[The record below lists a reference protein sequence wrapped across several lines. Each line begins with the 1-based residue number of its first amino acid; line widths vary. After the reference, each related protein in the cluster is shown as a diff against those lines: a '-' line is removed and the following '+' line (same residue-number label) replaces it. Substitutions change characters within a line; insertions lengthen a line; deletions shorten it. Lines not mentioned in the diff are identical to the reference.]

1 MSLKDN
7 FNQAVKEILRKDG
20 LVGDDLSKESKKKS
34 DLDRYIDAPQPEP
47 VQEADYRMDSD
58 FPDSDIAPEPELVPP
73 PSSPY
78 VQSGQNVSQFGARPS
93 QGGGDPYAG
102 ASQQQGQGFPNQ
114 GFQNQGFQNQGY
126 GGQNQGYNQQN
137 QGFPN
142 QGYGAPN
149 AGYASDRGYGA
160 PNNGMGNMSGM
171 GQPSRQDGYNSQNQ
185 GFGGGSAGFGN
196 QGYPNQGYG
205 NQSYSSQGYGNQ
217 GFGSASQGFGSAG
230 QGYGGGNIP
239 PAPPSYGGN
248 EDSPYYETEE
258 TTVISRNTIVN
269 GNIRSFANVAID
281 GSVKGDVRITKN
293 ISVAGKVVGDVE
305 CNDST
310 MTGASMQGNLASKG
324 RVQMDRDTII
334 LGDISAQYLD
344 LNGKIKGNLDIGG
357 KAEFK
362 TDAIVMGNITASTI
376 TVLDGATIQGYVNTT
391 FLQESSS
398 NIFPE
403 AIAVTE

>member
-34 DLDRYIDAPQPEP
+34 ELDRYIDAPPQPEP
-47 VQEADYRMDSD
+47 LQEADYDYNANSD
-58 FPDSDIAPEPELVPP
+58 FPEPDIVSEPAPAPP
-73 PSSPY
+73 PASPY
-78 VQSGQNVSQFGARPS
+78 VQSGQGVSQFGSRPAA
-93 QGGGDPYAG
+93 DPFA
-102 ASQQQGQGFPNQ
+102 ANQQP
-114 GFQNQGFQNQGY
+114 QNQGFPDRGYGQQNQGFASQGYGAPNQGYNQNQGY
-126 GGQNQGYNQQN
+126 GTQNAGFANQGYGAPNNMNMGQFQQQGGYGQQN

-142 QGYGAPN
+142 QAFGGSPSGFGGN
-149 AGYASDRGYGA
+149 QGFAS
-160 PNNGMGNMSGM
+160 
-171 GQPSRQDGYNSQNQ
+171 Q
-185 GFGGGSAGFGN
+185 GFGG
-196 QGYPNQGYG
+196 
-205 NQSYSSQGYGNQ
+205 QGYGNQ
-217 GFGSASQGFGSAG
+217 GFG
-230 QGYGGGNIP
+230 GGNVP

-258 TTVISRNTIVN
+258 TTVISRNTIIN

-305 CNDST
+305 CNDSI

-334 LGDISAQYLD
+334 LGDITAQYLD
-344 LNGKIKGNLDIGG
+344 LNGKIKGNVDVGG

>member
-34 DLDRYIDAPQPEP
+34 ELDRYIDAPPQPEP
-47 VQEADYRMDSD
+47 MQESDYKANSD
-58 FPDSDIAPEPELVPP
+58 FPEPEITPEAAAAPP
-73 PSSPY
+73 PASPY
-78 VQSGQNVSQFGARPS
+78 VQSGQGVSQFGNRPAA
-93 QGGGDPYAG
+93 DPFA
-102 ASQQQGQGFPNQ
+102 QQQGQ
-114 GFQNQGFQNQGY
+114 QGY
-126 GGQNQGYNQQN
+126 QN

-142 QGYGAPN
+142 QGYGQPGQGYGGQPQGYGAPDQSFPN
-149 AGYASDRGYGA
+149 QGYGA
-160 PNNGMGNMSGM
+160 PNNMN
-171 GQPSRQDGYNSQNQ
+171 GQPYQGASSQSRQQQS
-185 GFGGGSAGFGN
+185 GFGGQQQSGFGG
-196 QGYPNQGYG
+196 QQ
-205 NQSYSSQGYGNQ
+205 
-217 GFGSASQGFGSAG
+217 G
-230 QGYGGGNIP
+230 QGYGGQSFTSQGYGSGSPSGYGGGNVP

-258 TTVISRNTIVN
+258 TTVISRNTIIT
-269 GNIRSFANVAID
+269 GNVRSFANVTID

-293 ISVAGKVVGDVE
+293 INVAGKVVGDVE
-305 CNDST
+305 CNDSI

-334 LGDISAQYLD
+334 LGDIAAQYLD
-344 LNGKIKGNLDIGG
+344 LNGKIKGNVDIGG

>member
-7 FNQAVKEILRKDG
+7 FNQAVNEILRKDG

-34 DLDRYIDAPQPEP
+34 ELDRYIDAPPQPEP
-47 VQEADYRMDSD
+47 LQESDYNAKSD
-58 FPDSDIAPEPELVPP
+58 FPDPDIAPETAAAPP
-73 PSSPY
+73 PPASPY
-78 VQSGQNVSQFGARPS
+78 VQSGQNVSQFGSRPAT
-93 QGGGDPYAG
+93 DPFA
-102 ASQQQGQGFPNQ
+102 ANQQPQQGQSFPNQ
-114 GFQNQGFQNQGY
+114 GYANQGY
-126 GGQNQGYNQQN
+126 GGQNQGYDRQ
-137 QGFPN
+137 N

-149 AGYASDRGYGA
+149 QGYGTQNTGYSA
-160 PNNGMGNMSGM
+160 PNQGYGTPNNMNQSFQGASQQGGF
-171 GQPSRQDGYNSQNQ
+171 GQQNQSFQNQ
-185 GFGGGSAGFGN
+185 GFGGSPS
-196 QGYPNQGYG
+196 GYGG
-205 NQSYSSQGYGNQ
+205 NQSY
-217 GFGSASQGFGSAG
+217 
-230 QGYGGGNIP
+230 GGGNVP

-258 TTVISRNTIVN
+258 TTIISRNTIIT
-269 GNIRSFANVAID
+269 GNVRSFANVTID

-293 ISVAGKVVGDVE
+293 INVAGKVVGDVE
-305 CNDST
+305 CNDT
-310 MTGASMQGNLASKG
+310 IMTGASMQGNLASKG

-334 LGDISAQYLD
+334 LGDIAAQYLD
-344 LNGKIKGNLDIGG
+344 LNGKIKGNVDIGG

>member
-34 DLDRYIDAPQPEP
+34 ELDRYIDTPPQPEP
-47 VQEADYRMDSD
+47 LQEADYNLNSD
-58 FPDSDIAPEPELVPP
+58 FPESDIAPEPAAAPP
-73 PSSPY
+73 PASPY
-78 VQSGQNVSQFGARPS
+78 VGGQNVSQFGSRPAA
-93 QGGGDPYAG
+93 DPFA
-102 ASQQQGQGFPNQ
+102 ANQQP
-114 GFQNQGFQNQGY
+114 
-126 GGQNQGYNQQN
+126 QN
-137 QGFPN
+137 QGFPDQGFAN

-149 AGYASDRGYGA
+149 QGYGNPNQGFASQGYGTQNSGYGAPNQGYANQGYGA
-160 PNNGMGNMSGM
+160 PNNM
-171 GQPSRQDGYNSQNQ
+171 GQSQQQGGFGQQNQ
-185 GFGGGSAGFGN
+185 AFGGSPSGFGG
-196 QGYPNQGYG
+196 NQGYG
-205 NQSYSSQGYGNQ
+205 NQGYGSASQ
-217 GFGSASQGFGSAG
+217 GFGSASQGFG
-230 QGYGGGNIP
+230 GGNVP

-258 TTVISRNTIVN
+258 TTIISRNTIIT
-269 GNIRSFANVAID
+269 GNVRSFANVTID

-293 ISVAGKVVGDVE
+293 INVAGKVVGDVE
-305 CNDST
+305 CNDT
-310 MTGASMQGNLASKG
+310 IMTGASMQGNLASKG

-334 LGDISAQYLD
+334 LGDIAAQYLD
-344 LNGKIKGNLDIGG
+344 LNGKIKGNVDIGG

>member
-34 DLDRYIDAPQPEP
+34 ELDRYIDAPPQPEP
-47 VQEADYRMDSD
+47 LQESDYNAKSD
-58 FPDSDIAPEPELVPP
+58 FPDPDIAPETAAAPP
-73 PSSPY
+73 PPASPY
-78 VQSGQNVSQFGARPS
+78 VQSGQNVSQFGSRPAADS
-93 QGGGDPYAG
+93 FAANQQP
-102 ASQQQGQGFPNQ
+102 QQGQGFPNQ
-114 GFQNQGFQNQGY
+114 GFANQGY
-126 GGQNQGYNQQN
+126 GGQNQGYDRQN
-137 QGFPN
+137 QGYGTQNTGYNAQN

-149 AGYASDRGYGA
+149 NMNQSFQGASQQGGF
-160 PNNGMGNMSGM
+160 
-171 GQPSRQDGYNSQNQ
+171 GQQNQSFQNQ
-185 GFGGGSAGFGN
+185 GFGGS
-196 QGYPNQGYG
+196 PSGYG
-205 NQSYSSQGYGNQ
+205 GN
-217 GFGSASQGFGSAG
+217 
-230 QGYGGGNIP
+230 QGYGGGNVP

-258 TTVISRNTIVN
+258 TTIISRNTIIT
-269 GNIRSFANVAID
+269 GNVRSFANVTID

-293 ISVAGKVVGDVE
+293 INVAGKVVGDVE
-305 CNDST
+305 CNDT
-310 MTGASMQGNLASKG
+310 IMTGASMQGNLASKG

-334 LGDISAQYLD
+334 LGDIAAQYLD
-344 LNGKIKGNLDIGG
+344 LNGKIKGNVDIGG

>member
-34 DLDRYIDAPQPEP
+34 ELDRYIDAPQPEP
-47 VQEADYRMDSD
+47 VQDGDFGAKSD
-58 FPDSDIAPEPELVPP
+58 FPEADIAPESAAAPP

-78 VQSGQNVSQFGARPS
+78 VGGQDVSQFGARPPRQDYGGQQGYPNG
-93 QGGGDPYAG
+93 QGGFN
-102 ASQQQGQGFPNQ
+102 QQ
-114 GFQNQGFQNQGY
+114 QGY
-126 GGQNQGYNQQN
+126 GG
-137 QGFPN
+137 
-142 QGYGAPN
+142 AP
-149 AGYASDRGYGA
+149 
-160 PNNGMGNMSGM
+160 
-171 GQPSRQDGYNSQNQ
+171 
-185 GFGGGSAGFGN
+185 N
-196 QGYPNQGYG
+196 QGYPNQGYPQ
-205 NQSYSSQGYGNQ
+205 NQNQGYGQQGYGQQQGYPQNQ
-217 GFGSASQGFGSAG
+217 GFGQNMNMGQQGQGFNQQGFVGNAPMGGNGSPSG
-230 QGYGGGNIP
+230 FGGNGGYGNP
-239 PAPPSYGGN
+239 PAPPAYGGG

-258 TTVISRNTIVN
+258 TTIISRNTIIN
-269 GNIRSFANVAID
+269 GNIRSFANVNID

-305 CNDST
+305 CNDSI

-334 LGDISAQYLD
+334 LGDIAAQYLD
-344 LNGKIKGNLDIGG
+344 LNGKIKGNVDIGG

>member
-34 DLDRYIDAPQPEP
+34 ELDRYIDAPPQPEP
-47 VQEADYRMDSD
+47 LQDSDYNAKSD
-58 FPDSDIAPEPELVPP
+58 FPDPDIAPETAAAPP
-73 PSSPY
+73 PPASPY
-78 VQSGQNVSQFGARPS
+78 VQSGQGVSQFGTRPAA
-93 QGGGDPYAG
+93 DPFG
-102 ASQQQGQGFPNQ
+102 ANQQAQQA
-114 GFQNQGFQNQGY
+114 
-126 GGQNQGYNQQN
+126 QQN

-142 QGYGAPN
+142 QGYGGQNQRYDQQNQGYGAPN
-149 AGYASDRGYGA
+149 QGFASQGYSTPNQGYGA
-160 PNNGMGNMSGM
+160 PNNNNNMNM
-171 GQPSRQDGYNSQNQ
+171 GQSFQGTSQQGGYSQQNQ
-185 GFGGGSAGFGN
+185 GFS
-196 QGYPNQGYG
+196 
-205 NQSYSSQGYGNQ
+205 
-217 GFGSASQGFGSAG
+217 SQGFGGSPSG
-230 QGYGGGNIP
+230 YGGNQGYGGGNIP

-258 TTVISRNTIVN
+258 TTIISRNTIIT
-269 GNIRSFANVAID
+269 GNVRSFANVTID

-293 ISVAGKVVGDVE
+293 INVAGKVVGDVE
-305 CNDST
+305 CNDSI

-334 LGDISAQYLD
+334 LGDIAAQYLD
-344 LNGKIKGNLDIGG
+344 LNGKIKGNVDIGG

>member
-34 DLDRYIDAPQPEP
+34 ELDRYIDAPPQPEP
-47 VQEADYRMDSD
+47 LQESDYNAKSD
-58 FPDSDIAPEPELVPP
+58 FPDPDIAPETAAAPP
-73 PSSPY
+73 PPASPY
-78 VQSGQNVSQFGARPS
+78 VQSGQNVSQFGSRPAT
-93 QGGGDPYAG
+93 DPFA
-102 ASQQQGQGFPNQ
+102 ANQQPQQGQSFPNQ
-114 GFQNQGFQNQGY
+114 GYANQGY
-126 GGQNQGYNQQN
+126 GGQNQGYDRQ
-137 QGFPN
+137 N

-149 AGYASDRGYGA
+149 QGYGTQNTGYSA
-160 PNNGMGNMSGM
+160 PNQGYGTPNNMNQSFQGASQQGGF
-171 GQPSRQDGYNSQNQ
+171 GQQNQSFQNQ
-185 GFGGGSAGFGN
+185 GFGGSPS
-196 QGYPNQGYG
+196 GYGG
-205 NQSYSSQGYGNQ
+205 NQSY
-217 GFGSASQGFGSAG
+217 
-230 QGYGGGNIP
+230 GGGNVP

-258 TTVISRNTIVN
+258 TTIISRNTIIT
-269 GNIRSFANVAID
+269 GNVRSFANVTID

-293 ISVAGKVVGDVE
+293 INVAGKVVGDVE
-305 CNDST
+305 CNDT
-310 MTGASMQGNLASKG
+310 IMTGASMQGNLASKG

-334 LGDISAQYLD
+334 LGDIAAQYLD
-344 LNGKIKGNLDIGG
+344 LNGKIKGNVDIGG

>member
-34 DLDRYIDAPQPEP
+34 ELDRYIDAPPQPEP
-47 VQEADYRMDSD
+47 LQEADYNANSD
-58 FPDSDIAPEPELVPP
+58 FPEPDIAPEASAAPP
-73 PSSPY
+73 PASPY
-78 VQSGQNVSQFGARPS
+78 VGGQNVSQFGSRPAADPF
-93 QGGGDPYAG
+93 GG
-102 ASQQQGQGFPNQ
+102 NQ
-114 GFQNQGFQNQGY
+114 
-126 GGQNQGYNQQN
+126 QQN

-142 QGYGAPN
+142 QGYSQQQGYGAPN
-149 AGYASDRGYGA
+149 QGYAQNQGFANQGYGQQNQGYNQPNQGFANQGYGA
-160 PNNGMGNMSGM
+160 PNNNMNI
-171 GQPSRQDGYNSQNQ
+171 GQPQQQGGFGQQSQ
-185 GFGGGSAGFGN
+185 GFGGSPSGFG
-196 QGYPNQGYG
+196 G
-205 NQSYSSQGYGNQ
+205 N
-217 GFGSASQGFGSAG
+217 
-230 QGYGGGNIP
+230 QGYGGGNVP

-258 TTVISRNTIVN
+258 TTVISRNTIIN
-269 GNIRSFANVAID
+269 GNIRSFANVTID

-293 ISVAGKVVGDVE
+293 INVAGKVVGDVE
-305 CNDST
+305 CNDT
-310 MTGASMQGNLASKG
+310 IMTGASMQGNLASKG

-334 LGDISAQYLD
+334 LGDIAAQYLD
-344 LNGKIKGNLDIGG
+344 LNGKIKGNVDIGG

>member
-34 DLDRYIDAPQPEP
+34 ELDRYIDAPPQPEP
-47 VQEADYRMDSD
+47 LQESDYNAKSD
-58 FPDSDIAPEPELVPP
+58 FPDPDIAPETAAAPP
-73 PSSPY
+73 PPASPY
-78 VQSGQNVSQFGARPS
+78 VQSGQNVSQFGSRPAA
-93 QGGGDPYAG
+93 DPFA
-102 ASQQQGQGFPNQ
+102 ANQQPQQGQSFPNQ
-114 GFQNQGFQNQGY
+114 SFAGQGYGGQSQGYDRQNQGY
-126 GGQNQGYNQQN
+126 GAPNQGYGAQN
-137 QGFPN
+137 AGYSAPN

-149 AGYASDRGYGA
+149 NMNQSFQGASQQGGF
-160 PNNGMGNMSGM
+160 
-171 GQPSRQDGYNSQNQ
+171 GQQNQNFQNQ
-185 GFGGGSAGFGN
+185 GFGGS
-196 QGYPNQGYG
+196 PSGYG
-205 NQSYSSQGYGNQ
+205 GN
-217 GFGSASQGFGSAG
+217 
-230 QGYGGGNIP
+230 QGYGGGNVP

-258 TTVISRNTIVN
+258 TTIISRNTIIT
-269 GNIRSFANVAID
+269 GNVRSFANVTID

-293 ISVAGKVVGDVE
+293 INVAGKVVGDVE
-305 CNDST
+305 CNDT
-310 MTGASMQGNLASKG
+310 IMTGASMQGNLASKG

-334 LGDISAQYLD
+334 LGDIAAQYLD
-344 LNGKIKGNLDIGG
+344 LNGKIKGNVDIGG

>member
-1 MSLKDN
+1 
-7 FNQAVKEILRKDG
+7 
-20 LVGDDLSKESKKKS
+20 SKESKKKS
-34 DLDRYIDAPQPEP
+34 ELDRYIDAPPQPEP
-47 VQEADYRMDSD
+47 LKESDYNVNSD
-58 FPDSDIAPEPELVPP
+58 FSDPDIAPEAAAAPP

-78 VQSGQNVSQFGARPS
+78 VQSGQGVSQFGSRPAA
-93 QGGGDPYAG
+93 DPF
-102 ASQQQGQGFPNQ
+102 ASGQQPQQGQYGQPQQQDQ
-114 GFQNQGFQNQGY
+114 GFAGQGY
-126 GGQNQGYNQQN
+126 GGQNQGYNQ
-137 QGFPN
+137 PN

-149 AGYASDRGYGA
+149 
-160 PNNGMGNMSGM
+160 NMNM
-171 GQPSRQDGYNSQNQ
+171 GQPFQGASQQGGYGQQNQ
-185 GFGGGSAGFGN
+185 GFGGSPSGF
-196 QGYPNQGYG
+196 
-205 NQSYSSQGYGNQ
+205 
-217 GFGSASQGFGSAG
+217 
-230 QGYGGGNIP
+230 GGGNVP

-258 TTVISRNTIVN
+258 TTVISRNTIIT
-269 GNIRSFANVAID
+269 GNVRSFANVTID
-281 GSVKGDVRITKN
+281 GSIKGDVRITKN
-293 ISVAGKVVGDVE
+293 INVAGKVVGDVE
-305 CNDST
+305 CNDSI

-344 LNGKIKGNLDIGG
+344 LNGKIKGNVDIGG

>member
-34 DLDRYIDAPQPEP
+34 ELDRYIDAPPQPEP
-47 VQEADYRMDSD
+47 LQESDYNAKSD
-58 FPDSDIAPEPELVPP
+58 FPDPDIAPETAAAPP
-73 PSSPY
+73 PPASPY
-78 VQSGQNVSQFGARPS
+78 VQSGQNVSQFGSRPAA
-93 QGGGDPYAG
+93 DPFA
-102 ASQQQGQGFPNQ
+102 ANQQPQQGQGFPNQ
-114 GFQNQGFQNQGY
+114 GFANQGY
-126 GGQNQGYNQQN
+126 GGQNQGYDRQN
-137 QGFPN
+137 QGYGTQNTGYNAQN

-149 AGYASDRGYGA
+149 NMNQSFQGASQQGGF
-160 PNNGMGNMSGM
+160 
-171 GQPSRQDGYNSQNQ
+171 GQQNQSFQNQ
-185 GFGGGSAGFGN
+185 GFGGS
-196 QGYPNQGYG
+196 PSGYG
-205 NQSYSSQGYGNQ
+205 GN
-217 GFGSASQGFGSAG
+217 
-230 QGYGGGNIP
+230 QGYGGGNVP

-258 TTVISRNTIVN
+258 TTIISRNTIIT
-269 GNIRSFANVAID
+269 GNVRSFANVTID
-281 GSVKGDVRITKN
+281 GSI
-293 ISVAGKVVGDVE
+293 
-305 CNDST
+305 

-334 LGDISAQYLD
+334 LGDIAAQYLD
-344 LNGKIKGNLDIGG
+344 LNGKIKGNVDIGG

-398 NIFPE
+398 NIFP
-403 AIAVTE
+403 IAVTE

>member
-20 LVGDDLSKESKKKS
+20 LVGDELSKESKKKS
-34 DLDRYIDAPQPEP
+34 ELDRYIDTPQPEP
-47 VQEADYRMDSD
+47 VQEADYNANSD
-58 FPDSDIAPEPELVPP
+58 FPEPDIAPQSEAVPP
-73 PSSPY
+73 PASPY
-78 VQSGQNVSQFGARPS
+78 VQSGQNVSQFGARPAA
-93 QGGGDPYAG
+93 DPFAG
-102 ASQQQGQGFPNQ
+102 NQQP
-114 GFQNQGFQNQGY
+114 
-126 GGQNQGYNQQN
+126 QN

-142 QGYGAPN
+142 QGYGRQEQGYGQQNYGAPNQGYSAQN
-149 AGYASDRGYGA
+149 AGYGAQNANGGYGAQNQGYGA
-160 PNNGMGNMSGM
+160 PNNNMNNM
-171 GQPSRQDGYNSQNQ
+171 GQPPQGGFGQQNQ
-185 GFGGGSAGFGN
+185 SFGGSSAGFG
-196 QGYPNQGYG
+196 G
-205 NQSYSSQGYGNQ
+205 N
-217 GFGSASQGFGSAG
+217 
-230 QGYGGGNIP
+230 QGYGGGNVP

-248 EDSPYYETEE
+248 EESPYYETEE
-258 TTVISRNTIVN
+258 TTVISRNTIIN
-269 GNIRSFANVAID
+269 GNIRSFANVTID

-293 ISVAGKVVGDVE
+293 INVAGKVVGDVE
-305 CNDST
+305 CNDT
-310 MTGASMQGNLASKG
+310 IMTGASMQGNLASKG

-334 LGDISAQYLD
+334 LGDIAAQYLD
-344 LNGKIKGNLDIGG
+344 LNGKIKGNVDIGG

>member
-34 DLDRYIDAPQPEP
+34 ELDRYIDAPPQPEP
-47 VQEADYRMDSD
+47 LQEADYDYNVNSD
-58 FPDSDIAPEPELVPP
+58 FPEPDIAPESAPVPP
-73 PSSPY
+73 PASPY
-78 VQSGQNVSQFGARPS
+78 VQSGQGVSQFGSRPAA
-93 QGGGDPYAG
+93 DPFA
-102 ASQQQGQGFPNQ
+102 ANQQP
-114 GFQNQGFQNQGY
+114 
-126 GGQNQGYNQQN
+126 QN

-142 QGYGAPN
+142 QGYGQQNQGYGAPN
-149 AGYASDRGYGA
+149 QGYNAPNQGYGAQNPGYGAPNQGYGA
-160 PNNGMGNMSGM
+160 PNNMNM
-171 GQPSRQDGYNSQNQ
+171 GQSQQQGGFGQQSQGFQNQ
-185 GFGGGSAGFGN
+185 GYGGSPSGFGGN
-196 QGYPNQGYG
+196 QGY
-205 NQSYSSQGYGNQ
+205 
-217 GFGSASQGFGSAG
+217 GSASQGFGSAS
-230 QGYGGGNIP
+230 QGYG
-239 PAPPSYGGN
+239 GGN

-258 TTVISRNTIVN
+258 TTVISRNTIIN
-269 GNIRSFANVAID
+269 GNIRSFANVNID

-305 CNDST
+305 CNDSI

-334 LGDISAQYLD
+334 LGDITAQYLD
-344 LNGKIKGNLDIGG
+344 LNGKIKGNVDIGG

>member
-7 FNQAVKEILRKDG
+7 FNQAVKEILKKDG
-20 LVGDDLSKESKKKS
+20 LVGDDLSKESRKKS
-34 DLDRYIDAPQPEP
+34 ELDRYIDAPPQPEP
-47 VQEADYRMDSD
+47 MQEADYRTESD
-58 FPDSDIAPEPELVPP
+58 FLDSDIIPEPELAPP

-78 VQSGQNVSQFGARPS
+78 VQSGQGVSQFGSRPAPDAPFGS
-93 QGGGDPYAG
+93 EQQSRNQGYGQQNQGYG
-102 ASQQQGQGFPNQ
+102 APNQ
-114 GFQNQGFQNQGY
+114 GYDAPNQGYGTQNQGYGTQNQGY
-126 GGQNQGYNQQN
+126 GGQNQGY
-137 QGFPN
+137 G
-142 QGYGAPN
+142 
-149 AGYASDRGYGA
+149 ASD
-160 PNNGMGNMSGM
+160 NMNM
-171 GQPSRQDGYNSQNQ
+171 GQQRQSGFGNQSQ
-185 GFGGGSAGFGN
+185 GFGGSSSGFG
-196 QGYPNQGYG
+196 G
-205 NQSYSSQGYGNQ
+205 NQSFASQGYGGQ
-217 GFGSASQGFGSAG
+217 GLSN
-230 QGYGGGNIP
+230 QGYGGGNVP

-248 EDSPYYETEE
+248 NDSPYYETEE
-258 TTVISRNTIVN
+258 TTVISRNTIIN
-269 GNIRSFANVAID
+269 GNIRSFANVTID

-324 RVQMDRDTII
+324 RAQMDRDTII
-334 LGDISAQYLD
+334 LGDITAQYLD
-344 LNGKIKGNLDIGG
+344 LNGKIKGNVDIGG

>member
-34 DLDRYIDAPQPEP
+34 ELDRYIDAPPQPEP
-47 VQEADYRMDSD
+47 LQEADYDYNANSD
-58 FPDSDIAPEPELVPP
+58 FPEPDIVSEPAPA

-78 VQSGQNVSQFGARPS
+78 VQSGQGVSQFGSRPAA
-93 QGGGDPYAG
+93 DPFA
-102 ASQQQGQGFPNQ
+102 ANQQP
-114 GFQNQGFQNQGY
+114 
-126 GGQNQGYNQQN
+126 QN
-137 QGFPN
+137 QGFPDRGYGQQQGYGAPNQGYGNPNQGYGTQNAGFAN

-149 AGYASDRGYGA
+149 SM
-160 PNNGMGNMSGM
+160 NM
-171 GQPSRQDGYNSQNQ
+171 GQPQQQGGFGQQNQ
-185 GFGGGSAGFGN
+185 AFGGSPSGFGGN
-196 QGYPNQGYG
+196 QGYGSQGYG
-205 NQSYSSQGYGNQ
+205 GQGYGNQ
-217 GFGSASQGFGSAG
+217 G
-230 QGYGGGNIP
+230 YGGGNVP

-258 TTVISRNTIVN
+258 TTVISRNTIIN
-269 GNIRSFANVAID
+269 GNIRSFANVNID

-334 LGDISAQYLD
+334 LGDITAQYLD
-344 LNGKIKGNLDIGG
+344 LNGKIKGNVDIGG